1 MEGGFNHRVDGFN
14 HRVHRV
20 TQRNTGK
27 HREKHGEFSRTVNG
41 SGSRNIWCHFS
52 VFDVLSI
59 PLHQPSLRVN
69 LMDPQPVIA
78 ALQTALPPVMRWG
91 GAIAARMRHY
101 NIAVD
106 GKASGNANTDALTLA
121 DLTVQELLVAAL
133 RDADPVLR
141 QCRIEGEETTGDMGR
156 FSSDSSLSIAIDP
169 IDGTK
174 QYRDRTGNGY
184 SIICHLHSDSTP
196 LYSLV
201 FAPEMG
207 SGGTWVEVL
216 DGRIASGPDD
226 PSRPARS
233 VLNDLP
239 NLCAARTD
247 PGPGVYLI
255 GFQQR
260 DTQRARE
267 VDQLRW
273 NRRGMHLAG
282 YTSDEMQ
289 GSIYPLMASG
299 SYIGSLIHS
308 PNIYDFPVSM
318 HIARVRGGDALWVH
332 NREPVHYCSLWLD
345 ERAGMLRYP
354 GIVACSEDREVLET
368 LCQLAEHWNP
378 VRYAD

>member
-1 MEGGFNHRVDGFN
+1 MI
-14 HRVHRV
+14 
-20 TQRNTGK
+20 TQTDQAQ
-27 HREKHGEFSRTVNG
+27 
-41 SGSRNIWCHFS
+41 HFILHPS
-52 VFDVLSI
+52 SFILHPSPKPSPMDSI
-59 PLHQPSLRVN
+59 A
-69 LMDPQPVIA
+69 VIA
-78 ALQTALPPVMRWG
+78 ALRAALPPVMRWG

-133 RDADPVLR
+133 RDADPILR
-141 QCRIEGEETTGDMGR
+141 TCRIEGEETTGDMQR
-156 FSSDSSLSIAIDP
+156 FSADSSLSIAIDP

-207 SGGTWVEVL
+207 STGTWVEVL
-216 DGRIASGPDD
+216 ADRIASGPDD
-226 PSRPARS
+226 PSRPART
-233 VLNDLP
+233 VLDQLPDLTAP
-239 NLCAARTD
+239 RAQ

-255 GFQQR
+255 GFQQK
-260 DTQRARE
+260 DFQRARE
-267 VDQLRW
+267 VDRLLW
-273 NRRGMHLAG
+273 PARGSHLAG
-282 YTSDEMQ
+282 STSDEMQ

-299 SYIGSLIHS
+299 EYIGSLIHS

-332 NREPVHYCSLWLD
+332 NREPVHYRSLWLD

-354 GIVACSEDREVLET
+354 GIVACSEDPDVLEM
-368 LCQLAEHWNP
+368 LCQLAQDWNP
-378 VRYAD
+378 VRYVL